1 MIKKIVHYGLF
12 IFLIVVI
19 CKIKNKSEYVT
30 IDDKKRLP
38 DAIIIG

>member
-12 IFLIVVI
+12 IFLIFLI
-19 CKIKNKSEYVT
+19 CKIKNKSEYDT
-30 IDDKKRLP
+30 IDNKKRLP